1 MKRIRV
7 AVAGVGNC
15 ASALVQG
22 LGYYSEN
29 EDARGLMF
37 PTIGGW
43 RANDIE
49 IVAAFD
55 VDRRKVG
62 LPLSEAIFA
71 PPNCADRFHAPPV
84 HSAAVTVEMGAL
96 LDGVAAHMADYP
108 AGEAFRPASVDPVD
122 VARRLEEAS
131 VDVFVSYM
139 PVGADRAVEHYAECC
154 LATRVAMVN
163 CSPTFIASSP
173 AWLQRFEH
181 RGVAIIGDDVKSQ
194 LGATIVHRVLARLF
208 EDRGIVLSR
217 TYQLNVGGNTDFLN
231 MLARDRLVSKRKSKT
246 QSVQSQ
252 LREPLP
258 DDRIHIGPSDY
269 VSWLHDNKLCFLR
282 IEGAGFGGLP
292 IELELRLS
300 VHDSPNSAGV
310 VVDAIRCA
318 ALARAVGI
326 SGSVDAASSYLMKS
340 PPRQRSDDDARREM
354 QALVSL
360 RPPGARGASRLE
372 IEVIASTDL
381 TVEHLNAWRDLQAA
395 RVDLQSPFLTA
406 QFTRIAGAC
415 TQDVYA
421 GVLRDTGRIVGF
433 FPFQRVAA
441 ASARPVAHGFNDCQA
456 VVCAA
461 DAEWS
466 ADELLRGCQLERV
479 AFDHLV
485 ATQAQFARFHSTV
498 GFSPQIDLRRGV
510 AAWKRQL
517 RADGR
522 RHLARLESKRR
533 RLEREHGPV
542 TLRPQVR
549 DHALLRQLL
558 AMKGAQWARSGVAD
572 KFTVPWV
579 DRFMHALLDW
589 EDADGAGLLTV
600 LELHGR
606 PIAMH
611 FGPRSRTVWSYWTT
625 VYDAEFRKYSP
636 GLVMLLMMAEVAPTL
651 GIEYV
656 DLGME
661 DFDYKRRLMTAM
673 LPMAA
678 GEVTLRGPNDPDRAT

>member
-7 AVAGVGNC
+7 ALAGIGNC

-22 LGYYSEN
+22 LGYYSER

-43 RANDIE
+43 RVSDIE

-55 VDRRKVG
+55 IDRRKVG

-84 HSAAVTVEMGAL
+84 HTAAVTVEMGTV
-96 LDGVAAHMADYP
+96 LDGVAAHMAQYP
-108 AGEAFRPASVDPVD
+108 AGEAFRPASADAVD
-122 VARRLEEAS
+122 VASCLAEAG

-154 LATRVAMVN
+154 LAAGVAMVN
-163 CSPTFIASSP
+163 CSPTFIASDP
-173 AWLQRFEH
+173 AWLQRFEGC
-181 RGVAIIGDDVKSQ
+181 GVPIIGDDIKSQ
-194 LGATIVHRVLARLF
+194 LGATIAHRVLARLF
-208 EDRGIVLSR
+208 EDRGIALSR

-231 MLARDRLVSKRKSKT
+231 MLARDRLVSKRTSKT

-269 VSWLHDNKLCFLR
+269 VPWLHDNKVCFLR

-300 VHDSPNSAGV
+300 VRDSPNSAGV

-318 ALARAVGI
+318 ALARAVDI
-326 SGSVDAASSYLMKS
+326 SGSVDAAAAYLMKS
-340 PPRQRSDDDARREM
+340 PPRQRSDEEARREM
-354 QALVSL
+354 VALASL
-360 RPPGARGASRLE
+360 CPPGTRDVPRLD
-372 IEVIASTDL
+372 VDVVVSADL
-381 TVEHLNAWRDLQAA
+381 TAEHVDAWRALHGA
-395 RVDLQSPFLTA
+395 RADLQSPFLTS

-415 TQDVYA
+415 MPDVYVA
-421 GVLRDTGRIVGF
+421 VLRNAGRIVGF
-433 FPFQRVAA
+433 FPFQRVAP

-461 DAEWS
+461 DAAWS
-466 ADELLRGCQLERV
+466 ADGLLSGCQLERF
-479 AFDHLV
+479 AFDHLL
-485 ATQAQFARFHSTV
+485 ATQAQFARFHTAV
-498 GFSPQIDLRRGV
+498 GFSPRIDLRRGV

-517 RADGR
+517 RAQGR

-533 RLEREHGPV
+533 RLERDHGPV
-542 TLRPQVR
+542 TLHPHVR
-549 DHALLRQLL
+549 DHVLLRQLL
-558 AMKGAQWARSGVAD
+558 DMKGAQWARSGVAD

-589 EDADGAGLLTV
+589 EDADGAGLLTI

-636 GLVMLLMMAEVAPTL
+636 GLVMLLLMAEAAPAL
-651 GIEYV
+651 GIDYI
-656 DLGME
+656 DLGPE
-661 DFDYKRRLMTAM
+661 DFDYKRRLMTTM

-678 GEVTLRGPNDPDRAT
+678 GEVTLRGLDDTDPAT